1 MNDATATELYGPA
14 LYLALSNMFGGSGE
28 PSPANYSEFYVQAAM
43 MLVGSSLL
51 GLHNRL
57 SVRHHCD
64 SRSARRGI

>member
-43 MLVGSSLL
+43 MLVGSSLWAYIIM
-51 GLHNRL
+51 
-57 SVRHHCD
+57 RHHCD
-64 SRSARRGI
+64 SRSTRRGI